1 MIPVEGLRS
10 KERDMYKE
18 AAKTLDAAESNNFVS
33 IKTKSDAFLTAF
45 LFITLRI
52 IIINHS
58 KEEL

>member
-1 MIPVEGLRS
+1 
-10 KERDMYKE
+10 MYKE